1 MGYLSDFIVIS
12 LIDGLFSGNKNEK
25 YSITDIEL
33 QDKIFKNNYRRVWIE
48 LSKNEMD
55 LYDSPE
61 FLLNTVN
68 SLFDKFKVPYTN
80 SVEDKQNIENR
91 FFKEFEAAK
100 RNDKICK
107 DKSGLQ
113 EYIWYNLP
121 YEKIPQYD
129 KTSLLF
135 GERNSN
141 IEYNGLIYFYNGYGY
156 CLTFFYSNI
165 ITQILYEIILKM
177 TERDM
182 FLLQLKFA
190 YNREK
195 TSEEKNREKEQR
207 KRNLKNKYG
216 DYWGDHW
223 YE

>member
-1 MGYLSDFIVIS
+1 MGSLTDFVVIS
-12 LIDGLFSGNKNEK
+12 LIDSMFSKGENEK
-25 YSITDIEL
+25 YSVTNIEL

-48 LSKNEMD
+48 LSKNEMI
-55 LYDSPE
+55 LYDSAE
-61 FLLNTVN
+61 YLLNTVN
-68 SLFDKFKVPYTN
+68 ALFDRFNIPYTLSDEN
-80 SVEDKQNIENR
+80 KHNIESM
-91 FFKEFEAAK
+91 FLAEFEAAK
-100 RNDKICK
+100 YNDKIRK
-107 DKSGLQ
+107 EKNELH

-135 GERNSN
+135 GKRNSS
-141 IEYNGLIYFYNGYGY
+141 IEYNNLKYFYNGYGY

-165 ITQILYEIILKM
+165 ITQLLYEIILKM

-182 FLLQLKFA
+182 YLLQLKFS

-195 TSEEKNREKEQR
+195 TPEEKKRGKEKR
-207 KRNLKNKYG
+207 KKYLRNKYG